1 MTVLAILDYTS
12 VVIFALT
19 GALVAS
25 RAQLDLVGFCFFACL
40 TGLGGG
46 TIRDVLLDRAPIWMG
61 DPTYLALACAAALF
75 VFFTAHRLESRYNAI
90 LWLDALALSVA
101 VAAGAGVAWSLG
113 QSVPIVLVMGVVTGC
128 GGGLM
133 RDVVGNEVPFVL
145 RQGELY
151 VTCALAGSG
160 ALVAVQALGVP
171 APLPALACAGVT
183 FALRAGSMAFGWA
196 LPVYKPRPPRYRP

>member
-1 MTVLAILDYTS
+1 MSILMVLDYTS

-25 RAQLDLVGFCFFACL
+25 RAQLDVVGFCFFASL

-46 TIRDVLLDRAPIWMG
+46 TIRDVLLDRSPIWMG
-61 DPTYLALACAAALF
+61 DPTYLALTCGAALV

-90 LWLDALALSVA
+90 LWLDALALPVA

-151 VTCALAGSG
+151 VTCALVGSG
-160 ALVAVQALGVP
+160 ALVASHAFGLPG
-171 APLPALACAGVT
+171 PLPTVACAVVT
-183 FALRAGSMAFGWA
+183 FALRAGSMSFGWS